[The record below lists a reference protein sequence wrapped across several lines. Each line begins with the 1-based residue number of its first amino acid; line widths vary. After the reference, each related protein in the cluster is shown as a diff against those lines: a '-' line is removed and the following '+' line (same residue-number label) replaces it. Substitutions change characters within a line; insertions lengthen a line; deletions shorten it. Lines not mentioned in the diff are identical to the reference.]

1 MRIIT
6 GLQPS
11 GKLHVGNYFGAM
23 EPAVRMQESGESFYF
38 LADYHAMST
47 VHDANTL
54 RENCSNLAT
63 DFLAVGLDPE
73 KCVFFRQS
81 AVPEVNEL
89 AWILSTVCP
98 MGLLERCHSYKDKI
112 AKGFS
117 PSNALF
123 TYPVLMAADIL
134 MYDSD
139 LVPVGKDQKQH
150 LELARDIAIR
160 FNNLHGNVFT
170 VPEAYIPKSG
180 ARVMSLQDPTR
191 KMSKSDPNPKGTVY
205 LTDEPSVIMKKFR
218 SAVTDS
224 EMSVHYGEGKD
235 GINNL
240 MSIYSS
246 VTGKTYAEI
255 EREFEGKGYGDFKM
269 AVGEA
274 VIAELEP
281 VQQRFNQFM
290 QDKSYLQ
297 ACWTKGADLAQRVS
311 QRTLDKAMKKIGFLL
326 K

>member
-47 VHDANTL
+47 VHDANAL

-134 MYDSD
+134 MYD
-139 LVPVGKDQKQH
+139 L
-150 LELARDIAIR
+150 
-160 FNNLHGNVFT
+160 
-170 VPEAYIPKSG
+170 
-180 ARVMSLQDPTR
+180 SL
-191 KMSKSDPNPKGTVY
+191 
-205 LTDEPSVIMKKFR
+205 I
-218 SAVTDS
+218 
-224 EMSVHYGEGKD
+224 H
-235 GINNL
+235 I
-240 MSIYSS
+240 
-246 VTGKTYAEI
+246 
-255 EREFEGKGYGDFKM
+255 
-269 AVGEA
+269 
-274 VIAELEP
+274 
-281 VQQRFNQFM
+281 
-290 QDKSYLQ
+290 
-297 ACWTKGADLAQRVS
+297 
-311 QRTLDKAMKKIGFLL
+311 
-326 K
+326 